1 MVTELRYGNTNC
13 FLVKGAGTAGS
24 TGAAANAGALL
35 IDTGWAGTLP
45 LFFGALREAGADVRD
60 IGYLM
65 VTHFHPDHCGIA
77 QEIANLGVKIVV
89 FDVQLDFM
97 HSADAVF
104 AKDKK
109 SRFVP
114 IVDADICVVP
124 VAESREFLRSIGIEG
139 EAFHTPGHSDDSVSL
154 WLDEGALFVGDLNP
168 LYELP
173 LHEGTEIGRSWERLL
188 ALHPRKV
195 YYGHARACEIG
206 ENGQTSAPEGTEQT
220 EHRTVSVAAMADV
233 TTAANTATAAN
244 APADDADRL
253 YPLVQAVINGIDK
266 GYTLDR
272 ICRKTGAEREWVEN
286 VARMYLTH
294 QNIGVQGILDRIE
307 LRAKETKRR

>member
-60 IGYLM
+60 IRYLM

-89 FDVQLDFM
+89 FDVQLDFV

-139 EAFHTPGHSDDSVSL
+139 EVFHTPGHSDDSVSL

-206 ENGQTSAPEGTEQT
+206 ENGQASAPEGTEQT
-220 EHRTVSVAAMADV
+220 EHRTVSVAATADV

-244 APADDADRL
+244 ASPDNTVEL

>member
-1 MVTELRYGNTNC
+1 M
-13 FLVKGAGTAGS
+13 
-24 TGAAANAGALL
+24 
-35 IDTGWAGTLP
+35 LP
-45 LFFGALREAGADVRD
+45 GEGRRHGRQHD
-60 IGYLM
+60 LM

-89 FDVQLDFM
+89 FDVQLDFV

-109 SRFVP
+109 SCFVP
-114 IVDADICVVP
+114 IADAAMCVVP
-124 VAESREFLRSIGIEG
+124 VAESRTFLRGIGIEG
-139 EAFHTPGHSDDSVSL
+139 EVFHTPGHSDDSVSL

-220 EHRTVSVAAMADV
+220 EHRTVSAAAAANV

-244 APADDADRL
+244 ASPDNTAEL

>member
-89 FDVQLDFM
+89 LDVQLDFV

-114 IVDADICVVP
+114 IVDTDICVVP
-124 VAESREFLRSIGIEG
+124 VAESREFLRSIGIDG
-139 EAFHTPGHSDDSVSL
+139 EVFHTPGHSDDSVSL

-188 ALHPRKV
+188 ALHPQKV

-206 ENGQTSAPEGTEQT
+206 ENWQASVTDDEGAASAAANTEQT
-220 EHRTVSVAAMADV
+220 DRRTTPVPNASAD
-233 TTAANTATAAN
+233 N
-244 APADDADRL
+244 ADRL

>member
-89 FDVQLDFM
+89 FDVQLDFV

-139 EAFHTPGHSDDSVSL
+139 EVFHTPGHSDDSVSL
-154 WLDEGALFVGDLNP
+154 WLAEGALFVGDLNP

-195 YYGHARACEIG
+195 YYGHAKTYE
-206 ENGQTSAPEGTEQT
+206 
-220 EHRTVSVAAMADV
+220 VATAD
-233 TTAANTATAAN
+233 ASPDNTAE
-244 APADDADRL
+244 L

>member
-89 FDVQLDFM
+89 FDVQLDFV

-220 EHRTVSVAAMADV
+220 EHRTVSAAAAANV

-244 APADDADRL
+244 ASPDNTAEL

>member
-45 LFFGALREAGADVRD
+45 LFFGAMREAGADVRD
-60 IGYLM
+60 IRYLM

-89 FDVQLDFM
+89 FDVQLDFV

-139 EAFHTPGHSDDSVSL
+139 EVFHTPGHSDDSVSL

-206 ENGQTSAPEGTEQT
+206 ENWQTSASEGTEQA
-220 EHRTVSVAAMADV
+220 EHRTVTAAANV
-233 TTAANTATAAN
+233 TTAANTATAA
-244 APADDADRL
+244 DASPDNTAEL

>member
-89 FDVQLDFM
+89 FDVQLDFV

-114 IVDADICVVP
+114 IVDTDICVVP
-124 VAESREFLRSIGIEG
+124 VAESRAFLRSIGIDG
-139 EAFHTPGHSDDSVSL
+139 EVFHTPGHSDDSVSL

-206 ENGQTSAPEGTEQT
+206 ENWQASVTDDEGAASAAANTEQT
-220 EHRTVSVAAMADV
+220 DRRTTPVPNASAD
-233 TTAANTATAAN
+233 N
-244 APADDADRL
+244 ADRL
-253 YPLVQAVINGIDK
+253 HPLVQAVINGIDK

-307 LRAKETKRR
+307 LRAKETKRH

>member
-1 MVTELRYGNTNC
+1 
-13 FLVKGAGTAGS
+13 
-24 TGAAANAGALL
+24 
-35 IDTGWAGTLP
+35 
-45 LFFGALREAGADVRD
+45 
-60 IGYLM
+60 
-65 VTHFHPDHCGIA
+65 
-77 QEIANLGVKIVV
+77 VV
-89 FDVQLDFM
+89 FDVQLDFV

-206 ENGQTSAPEGTEQT
+206 ENGQASAPEGTEQT
-220 EHRTVSVAAMADV
+220 EHRTVSTAATADV
-233 TTAANTATAAN
+233 TTAANTAPAAN
-244 APADDADRL
+244 ASPDNTVEL

>member
-1 MVTELRYGNTNC
+1 M
-13 FLVKGAGTAGS
+13 
-24 TGAAANAGALL
+24 

-139 EAFHTPGHSDDSVSL
+139 EVFHTPG
-154 WLDEGALFVGDLNP
+154 P
-168 LYELP
+168 
-173 LHEGTEIGRSWERLL
+173 
-188 ALHPRKV
+188 
-195 YYGHARACEIG
+195 
-206 ENGQTSAPEGTEQT
+206 
-220 EHRTVSVAAMADV
+220 VA
-233 TTAANTATAAN
+233 
-244 APADDADRL
+244 
-253 YPLVQAVINGIDK
+253 
-266 GYTLDR
+266 
-272 ICRKTGAEREWVEN
+272 
-286 VARMYLTH
+286 
-294 QNIGVQGILDRIE
+294 
-307 LRAKETKRR
+307 